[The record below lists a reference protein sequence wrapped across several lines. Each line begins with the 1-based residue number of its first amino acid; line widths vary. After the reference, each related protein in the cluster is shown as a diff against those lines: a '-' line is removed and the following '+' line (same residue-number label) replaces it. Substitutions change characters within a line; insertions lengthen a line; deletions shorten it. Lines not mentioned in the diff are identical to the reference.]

1 MRRVLV
7 VDDDDL
13 ILEILVAVLGRE
25 EFRVETA
32 ADGDEALARVEG
44 DPRSGGDLP
53 DLVILDVM
61 MPGTDGF
68 AVCRAI
74 KDDPATRHIPVVLLT
89 ARGGPEDR
97 AAGEE
102 AGCDAYITKP
112 FSPRTLIDTL
122 DGLGV
127 EVPGP

>member
-7 VDDDDL
+7 VDDEDL

-25 EFRVETA
+25 GFRVETA
-32 ADGDEALARVEG
+32 ASGEEALDRL
-44 DPRSGGDLP
+44 GGDLP

-61 MPGTDGF
+61 MSGTDGY

-74 KDDPATRHIPVVLLT
+74 KDDPATRHVPVVLLT
-89 ARGGPEDR
+89 AWGGPEDR
-97 AAGEE
+97 VAGEE

-112 FSPRTLIDTL
+112 FSPRALIETL

-127 EVPGP
+127 EVPGD